1 MVLQRTLLEGSFERT
16 LLRTLMW
23 GSLKEPFRV
32 LLNHKFGAEK
42 NHLGFFIEPCG
53 IHEGFFEE
61 PHGIH
66 ITTLLLT
73 LRVI

>member
-1 MVLQRTLLEGSFERT
+1 MVIQGTLLEGSFERT

-23 GSLKEPFRV
+23 GSLKELYRV
-32 LLNHKFGAEK
+32 LLHHKLGAEK
-42 NHLGFFIEPCG
+42 NHLGFFIESCG
-53 IHEGFFEE
+53 IHEGLFEE